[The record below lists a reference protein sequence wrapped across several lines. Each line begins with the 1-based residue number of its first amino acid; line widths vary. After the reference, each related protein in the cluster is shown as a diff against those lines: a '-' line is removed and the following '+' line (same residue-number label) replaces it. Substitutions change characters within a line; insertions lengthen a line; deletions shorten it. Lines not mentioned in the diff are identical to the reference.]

1 MVKHIY
7 PLILFLSFAINL
19 FAQEANISTKFSQDG
34 NLYQASTK
42 TSQAIAEFK
51 ENGKCIVTS
60 YLGNYTYKIKYK
72 DLVGFV
78 KDQYLFVNEQM
89 MDLYFDH
96 EEKERVKAIQERKQK
111 QEKAV
116 AIIVQASEDKELME
130 QKHIDSIAKIEA
142 KEEQKKQRIL
152 QAKKDSIAQAIKEQ
166 NKVLADKRSND
177 SIANV
182 RDAAEKQLAIQR
194 RNDSIAKAEEEQK
207 RQRVARIKKDSI
219 ARAIKEQNK
228 VLAKQRSNDSIAKAE
243 DEAQKQLAN
252 ERRNDSITQAKENQK
267 KALEQ
272 LKKRN
277 DSVVKVKAQQKIE
290 AERKKNDSLTK
301 VKEDKKKDLEEL
313 RKRNDSVAKVKEQQK
328 TEAKRKKNDS
338 LTKEKED
345 KKKALKE
352 LKKRNYSVAKAKAQ
366 EKALEEKRK
375 KNTISQTK
383 EEQSIR
389 IIEKRRYDSIVKVRE
404 LETKQL
410 IELRR
415 QNDSIAR
422 IIEKERKE
430 LVALRN
436 RTALAKET
444 NTSISNSKEEENK
457 KATLLERIKY
467 RDSCHYQINE
477 YDRFYNIT
485 TIRTEPYTLNKNLTV
500 ELYKQGRK
508 TDVFFNLSED
518 LGCATY
524 LPNQRSSVK
533 ITLENNRIVNFYH
546 SWDIECGEL
555 FLFKAR
561 LSSINI
567 NILKKSPIKSIV
579 IHGTQ
584 GYKEINFIE
593 YKEFFI
599 DKLKCIE

>member
-7 PLILFLSFAINL
+7 PLLILFSFTLNL
-19 FAQEANISTKFSQDG
+19 ISQEAKISTKFSQDG
-34 NLYQASTK
+34 NLYQTSTK
-42 TSQAIAEFK
+42 ASQTIAEFK
-51 ENGKCIVTS
+51 ENEKCIVTG

-78 KDQYLFVNEQM
+78 KDQDLFVNEQM

-96 EEKERVKAIQERKQK
+96 EEKERDKAIQERKQK
-111 QEKAV
+111 QEKADT
-116 AIIVQASEDKELME
+116 ILIQAAEEKKLIE
-130 QKHIDSIAKIEA
+130 QQRIDSMAKIENEAKSKLLEIKQNDSIAKV
-142 KEEQKKQRIL
+142 KEEQKIERIAQR
-152 QAKKDSIAQAIKEQ
+152 KKDSINQAIKEQ
-166 NKVLADKRSND
+166 NRILAEKQKND
-177 SIANV
+177 SIT
-182 RDAAEKQLAIQR
+182 
-194 RNDSIAKAEEEQK
+194 
-207 RQRVARIKKDSI
+207 
-219 ARAIKEQNK
+219 
-228 VLAKQRSNDSIAKAE
+228 KAE
-243 DEAQKQLAN
+243 DAAKKQLKIQK
-252 ERRNDSITQAKENQK
+252 RNDSITQAKENQK

-301 VKEDKKKDLEEL
+301 VKEDKKKVLKEL
-313 RKRNDSVAKVKEQQK
+313 RKRNDSVAKGKEQQK

-338 LTKEKED
+338 LTQVKED

-352 LKKRNYSVAKAKAQ
+352 LKKRNYSIAKAKAQ

-383 EEQSIR
+383 EEQSNR
-389 IIEKRRYDSIVKVRE
+389 IIEKRRYDSIIKVRE

-410 IELRR
+410 IELSR

-430 LVALRN
+430 LEALRN
-436 RTALAKET
+436 RTAIAKEA
-444 NTSISNSKEEENK
+444 NTSNSKEEENK

-508 TDVFFNLSED
+508 TNVFFNLSED

>member
-7 PLILFLSFAINL
+7 PLLIFFSFTLNL
-19 FAQEANISTKFSQDG
+19 ISQEAKISTKFSQDG
-34 NLYQASTK
+34 NLYQTSTK
-42 TSQAIAEFK
+42 ASQTIAEFK
-51 ENGKCIVTS
+51 ENEKCIVTG

-78 KDQYLFVNEQM
+78 KDQDLFVNEQM

-96 EEKERVKAIQERKQK
+96 EEKERDKAIQERKQK
-111 QEKAV
+111 QEKADT
-116 AIIVQASEDKELME
+116 ILIQAAEEKKLIE
-130 QKHIDSIAKIEA
+130 QQRQDSMAKIENEAKSKLLEIKQNDSIAKV
-142 KEEQKKQRIL
+142 KEEQKIERIAQR
-152 QAKKDSIAQAIKEQ
+152 KKDSINQAIKEQ
-166 NKVLADKRSND
+166 NRILAEKQKND
-177 SIANV
+177 SIT
-182 RDAAEKQLAIQR
+182 
-194 RNDSIAKAEEEQK
+194 
-207 RQRVARIKKDSI
+207 
-219 ARAIKEQNK
+219 
-228 VLAKQRSNDSIAKAE
+228 KAE
-243 DEAQKQLAN
+243 DAAKKQLKIQK
-252 ERRNDSITQAKENQK
+252 RNDSITQAKENQK

-277 DSVVKVKAQQKIE
+277 DSVVKIKAQQKIE

-301 VKEDKKKDLEEL
+301 VKEDKKKDLKEL
-313 RKRNDSVAKVKEQQK
+313 RKRNDSVAKGKEQQK

-338 LTKEKED
+338 LTQVKED

-352 LKKRNYSVAKAKAQ
+352 LKKRNYSIAKAKAQ

-383 EEQSIR
+383 EEQSNR
-389 IIEKRRYDSIVKVRE
+389 IIEKRRYDSIIKVRE

-430 LVALRN
+430 LEALRN
-436 RTALAKET
+436 RTAIAKEA
-444 NTSISNSKEEENK
+444 NTSNSKEEENK

-508 TDVFFNLSED
+508 TNVFFNLSED

>member
-7 PLILFLSFAINL
+7 PLLIFFSFTLNL
-19 FAQEANISTKFSQDG
+19 ISQEAKISTKFSQDG
-34 NLYQASTK
+34 NLYQTSTK
-42 TSQAIAEFK
+42 ASQTIAEFK
-51 ENGKCIVTS
+51 ENEKCIVTG

-78 KDQYLFVNEQM
+78 KDQDLFVNEQM

-96 EEKERVKAIQERKQK
+96 EEKERDKAIQERKQK
-111 QEKAV
+111 QEKADT
-116 AIIVQASEDKELME
+116 ILIQAAEEKKLIE
-130 QKHIDSIAKIEA
+130 QQRIDSMAKIENEAKSKLLEIKQNDSIAKV
-142 KEEQKKQRIL
+142 KEEQKIERIAQR
-152 QAKKDSIAQAIKEQ
+152 KKDSINQAIKEQ
-166 NKVLADKRSND
+166 NRILAEKQKND
-177 SIANV
+177 SIT
-182 RDAAEKQLAIQR
+182 
-194 RNDSIAKAEEEQK
+194 
-207 RQRVARIKKDSI
+207 
-219 ARAIKEQNK
+219 
-228 VLAKQRSNDSIAKAE
+228 KAE
-243 DEAQKQLAN
+243 DAAKKQLKIQK
-252 ERRNDSITQAKENQK
+252 RNDSITQAKENQK

-301 VKEDKKKDLEEL
+301 VKEDKKKVLKEL
-313 RKRNDSVAKVKEQQK
+313 RKRNDSVAKGKEQQK

-338 LTKEKED
+338 LTQVKED

-352 LKKRNYSVAKAKAQ
+352 LKKRNYSIAKAKAQ
-366 EKALEEKRK
+366 EKALKEKRK

-383 EEQSIR
+383 EEQSNR
-389 IIEKRRYDSIVKVRE
+389 IIEKRRYDSISKVRE

-430 LVALRN
+430 LEALRN
-436 RTALAKET
+436 RTAIAKEA
-444 NTSISNSKEEENK
+444 NTSNSKEEENK

-508 TDVFFNLSED
+508 TNVFFNLSED

>member
-1 MVKHIY
+1 MAKHIY
-7 PLILFLSFAINL
+7 PLLIFFSFTLNL
-19 FAQEANISTKFSQDG
+19 ISQEAKISTKFSQDG
-34 NLYQASTK
+34 NLYQTSTK
-42 TSQAIAEFK
+42 ASQTIAEFK
-51 ENGKCIVTS
+51 ENEKCIVTG

-78 KDQYLFVNEQM
+78 KDQDLFVNEQM

-96 EEKERVKAIQERKQK
+96 EEKERDKAIQERKQK
-111 QEKAV
+111 QEKADT
-116 AIIVQASEDKELME
+116 ILIQAAEEKKLIE
-130 QKHIDSIAKIEA
+130 QQRIDSMAKIENEAKSKLLEIKQNDSIAKV
-142 KEEQKKQRIL
+142 KEEQKIERIAQR
-152 QAKKDSIAQAIKEQ
+152 KKDSINQAIKEQ
-166 NKVLADKRSND
+166 NRILAEKQKND
-177 SIANV
+177 SIT
-182 RDAAEKQLAIQR
+182 
-194 RNDSIAKAEEEQK
+194 
-207 RQRVARIKKDSI
+207 
-219 ARAIKEQNK
+219 
-228 VLAKQRSNDSIAKAE
+228 KAE
-243 DEAQKQLAN
+243 DAAKKQLKIQK
-252 ERRNDSITQAKENQK
+252 RNDSITQAKENQK

-301 VKEDKKKDLEEL
+301 VKEDKKKVLKEL
-313 RKRNDSVAKVKEQQK
+313 RKRNDSVAKGKEQQK

-338 LTKEKED
+338 LTQVKED

-352 LKKRNYSVAKAKAQ
+352 LKKRNYSIAKAKAQ

-383 EEQSIR
+383 EEQSNR
-389 IIEKRRYDSIVKVRE
+389 IIEKRRYDSIIKVRE

-430 LVALRN
+430 QEALRN
-436 RTALAKET
+436 RTTIAKEA
-444 NTSISNSKEEENK
+444 NTSNSKEEENK

-508 TDVFFNLSED
+508 TNVFFNLSED

>member
-7 PLILFLSFAINL
+7 PLLIFFSFTLNL
-19 FAQEANISTKFSQDG
+19 ISQEAKISTKFSQDG
-34 NLYQASTK
+34 NLYQTSTK
-42 TSQAIAEFK
+42 ASQTIAEFK
-51 ENGKCIVTS
+51 ENEKCIVTG

-78 KDQYLFVNEQM
+78 KDQDLFVNEQM
-89 MDLYFDH
+89 MNLYFDH
-96 EEKERVKAIQERKQK
+96 EEKERDKAIQERKQK
-111 QEKAV
+111 QEKADT
-116 AIIVQASEDKELME
+116 ILIQAAEEKKLIE
-130 QKHIDSIAKIEA
+130 QQRQDSMAKIENEAKSKLLEIKQNDSIAKV
-142 KEEQKKQRIL
+142 KEEQKIERIAQR
-152 QAKKDSIAQAIKEQ
+152 KKDSINQAIKEQ
-166 NKVLADKRSND
+166 NRILAEKQKND
-177 SIANV
+177 SIN
-182 RDAAEKQLAIQR
+182 
-194 RNDSIAKAEEEQK
+194 
-207 RQRVARIKKDSI
+207 
-219 ARAIKEQNK
+219 
-228 VLAKQRSNDSIAKAE
+228 KAE
-243 DEAQKQLAN
+243 DAAKKQLKIQK
-252 ERRNDSITQAKENQK
+252 RNDSITQAKENQK

-301 VKEDKKKDLEEL
+301 VKEDKKKDLKEL
-313 RKRNDSVAKVKEQQK
+313 RKRNDSVAKGKEQQK

-338 LTKEKED
+338 LTQVKED

-352 LKKRNYSVAKAKAQ
+352 LKKRNYSIAKAKAQ

-383 EEQSIR
+383 EEQSNR
-389 IIEKRRYDSIVKVRE
+389 IIEKRRYDSIIKVRE

-430 LVALRN
+430 LEALRN
-436 RTALAKET
+436 RTAIAKEA
-444 NTSISNSKEEENK
+444 NTSNSKEEENK

-508 TDVFFNLSED
+508 TNVFFNLSED

>member
-7 PLILFLSFAINL
+7 PLLILFSFTLNL
-19 FAQEANISTKFSQDG
+19 ISQEAKISTKFSQDG
-34 NLYQASTK
+34 NLYQTSTK
-42 TSQAIAEFK
+42 ASQTIAEFK
-51 ENGKCIVTS
+51 ENEKCIVTG

-78 KDQYLFVNEQM
+78 KDQDLFVNEQM

-96 EEKERVKAIQERKQK
+96 EEKERDKAIQERKQK
-111 QEKAV
+111 QEKADT
-116 AIIVQASEDKELME
+116 ILIQAAEEKKLIE
-130 QKHIDSIAKIEA
+130 QQRIDSMAKIENEAKSKLLEIKQNDSIAKV
-142 KEEQKKQRIL
+142 KEEQKIERIAQR
-152 QAKKDSIAQAIKEQ
+152 KKDSINQAIKEQ
-166 NKVLADKRSND
+166 NRILAEKQKND
-177 SIANV
+177 SIT
-182 RDAAEKQLAIQR
+182 
-194 RNDSIAKAEEEQK
+194 
-207 RQRVARIKKDSI
+207 
-219 ARAIKEQNK
+219 
-228 VLAKQRSNDSIAKAE
+228 KAE
-243 DEAQKQLAN
+243 DAAKKQLKIQK
-252 ERRNDSITQAKENQK
+252 RNDSITQAKENQK

-301 VKEDKKKDLEEL
+301 VKEDKKKVLKEL
-313 RKRNDSVAKVKEQQK
+313 RKRNDSVAKGKEQQK

-338 LTKEKED
+338 LTQVKED

-352 LKKRNYSVAKAKAQ
+352 LKKRNYSIAKAKAQ

-383 EEQSIR
+383 EEQSNR
-389 IIEKRRYDSIVKVRE
+389 IIEKRRYDSIIKVRE

-430 LVALRN
+430 LEALRN
-436 RTALAKET
+436 RTAIAKEA
-444 NTSISNSKEEENK
+444 NTSNSKEEENK

-508 TDVFFNLSED
+508 TNVFFNLSED

-524 LPNQRSSVK
+524 LPNQRSSIK

>member
-7 PLILFLSFAINL
+7 PLLIFFSFTLNL
-19 FAQEANISTKFSQDG
+19 ISQEAKISTKFSQDG
-34 NLYQASTK
+34 NLYQTSTK
-42 TSQAIAEFK
+42 ASQTIAEFK
-51 ENGKCIVTS
+51 ENEKCIVTG

-78 KDQYLFVNEQM
+78 KDQDLFVNEQM

-96 EEKERVKAIQERKQK
+96 EEKERDKAIQERKQK
-111 QEKAV
+111 QEKADT
-116 AIIVQASEDKELME
+116 ILIQAAEEKKLIE
-130 QKHIDSIAKIEA
+130 QQRIDSMAKIENEAKSKLLEIKQNDSIAKV
-142 KEEQKKQRIL
+142 KEEQKIERIAQR
-152 QAKKDSIAQAIKEQ
+152 KKDSINQAIKEQ
-166 NKVLADKRSND
+166 NRILAEKQKND
-177 SIANV
+177 SIN
-182 RDAAEKQLAIQR
+182 
-194 RNDSIAKAEEEQK
+194 
-207 RQRVARIKKDSI
+207 
-219 ARAIKEQNK
+219 
-228 VLAKQRSNDSIAKAE
+228 KAE
-243 DEAQKQLAN
+243 DAAKKQLKIQK
-252 ERRNDSITQAKENQK
+252 RNDSITQAKENQK

-301 VKEDKKKDLEEL
+301 VKEDKKKDLKEL
-313 RKRNDSVAKVKEQQK
+313 RKRNDSVAKGKEQQK

-338 LTKEKED
+338 LTQIKED

-352 LKKRNYSVAKAKAQ
+352 LKKRNYSIAKAKAQ

-389 IIEKRRYDSIVKVRE
+389 IIEKRRYDSIIKVRE

-430 LVALRN
+430 LEALRN
-436 RTALAKET
+436 RTAIAKEA
-444 NTSISNSKEEENK
+444 NTSNSKEEENK

-508 TDVFFNLSED
+508 TNVFFNLSED

>member
-7 PLILFLSFAINL
+7 PLLIFFSFTLNL
-19 FAQEANISTKFSQDG
+19 ISQEAKISTKFSQDG
-34 NLYQASTK
+34 NLYQTSTK
-42 TSQAIAEFK
+42 ASQTIAEFK
-51 ENGKCIVTS
+51 ENEKCIVTG

-78 KDQYLFVNEQM
+78 KDQDLFVNEQM
-89 MDLYFDH
+89 MNLYFDH
-96 EEKERVKAIQERKQK
+96 EEKERDKAIQERKQK
-111 QEKAV
+111 QEKADT
-116 AIIVQASEDKELME
+116 ILIQAAEEKKLIE
-130 QKHIDSIAKIEA
+130 QQRIDSMAKIENEAKSKLLEIKQNDSIAKV
-142 KEEQKKQRIL
+142 KEEQKIERIAQR
-152 QAKKDSIAQAIKEQ
+152 KKDSINQAIKEQ
-166 NKVLADKRSND
+166 NRILAEKQKND
-177 SIANV
+177 SIT
-182 RDAAEKQLAIQR
+182 
-194 RNDSIAKAEEEQK
+194 
-207 RQRVARIKKDSI
+207 
-219 ARAIKEQNK
+219 
-228 VLAKQRSNDSIAKAE
+228 KAE
-243 DEAQKQLAN
+243 DAAKKQLKIQK
-252 ERRNDSITQAKENQK
+252 RNDSITQAKENQK

-277 DSVVKVKAQQKIE
+277 DSVVKIKAQQKIE

-301 VKEDKKKDLEEL
+301 VKEDKKKDLKEL
-313 RKRNDSVAKVKEQQK
+313 RKRNDSVAKGKEQQK

-338 LTKEKED
+338 LTQVKED

-352 LKKRNYSVAKAKAQ
+352 LKKRNYSIAKAKAQ

-375 KNTISQTK
+375 KNTISQNK
-383 EEQSIR
+383 EEQSNR
-389 IIEKRRYDSIVKVRE
+389 IIEKRRYDSIIKVRE

-430 LVALRN
+430 LEALRN
-436 RTALAKET
+436 RTAIAKEA
-444 NTSISNSKEEENK
+444 NTSISYSKEEENK

-508 TDVFFNLSED
+508 TNVFFNLSED

>member
-7 PLILFLSFAINL
+7 PLLIFFSFTLNL
-19 FAQEANISTKFSQDG
+19 ISQEAKISTKFSQDG
-34 NLYQASTK
+34 NLYQTSTK
-42 TSQAIAEFK
+42 ASQTIAEFK
-51 ENGKCIVTS
+51 ENEKCIVTG

-78 KDQYLFVNEQM
+78 KDQDLFVNEQM
-89 MDLYFDH
+89 MNLYFDH
-96 EEKERVKAIQERKQK
+96 EEKERDKAIQERKQK
-111 QEKAV
+111 QEKADT
-116 AIIVQASEDKELME
+116 ILIQAAEEKKLIE
-130 QKHIDSIAKIEA
+130 QQRIDSMAKIENEAKSKLLEIKQNDSIAKV
-142 KEEQKKQRIL
+142 KEEQKIERIAQR
-152 QAKKDSIAQAIKEQ
+152 KKDSINQAIKEQ
-166 NKVLADKRSND
+166 NRILAEKQKND
-177 SIANV
+177 SIT
-182 RDAAEKQLAIQR
+182 
-194 RNDSIAKAEEEQK
+194 
-207 RQRVARIKKDSI
+207 
-219 ARAIKEQNK
+219 
-228 VLAKQRSNDSIAKAE
+228 KAE
-243 DEAQKQLAN
+243 DAAKKQLKIQK
-252 ERRNDSITQAKENQK
+252 RNDSITQAKENQK

-301 VKEDKKKDLEEL
+301 VKEDKKKDLKEL
-313 RKRNDSVAKVKEQQK
+313 RKRNDSVAKGKEQQK

-338 LTKEKED
+338 LTQIKED

-352 LKKRNYSVAKAKAQ
+352 LKKRNYSIAKAKAQ

-383 EEQSIR
+383 EEQSNR
-389 IIEKRRYDSIVKVRE
+389 IIEKRRYDSIIKVRE

-430 LVALRN
+430 LEALRN
-436 RTALAKET
+436 RTAIAKEA
-444 NTSISNSKEEENK
+444 NTSNSKEEENK

-508 TDVFFNLSED
+508 TNVFFNLSED

>member
-1 MVKHIY
+1 MAKHIY
-7 PLILFLSFAINL
+7 PLLIFFSFTLNL
-19 FAQEANISTKFSQDG
+19 ISQEAKISTKFSQDG
-34 NLYQASTK
+34 NLYQTSTK
-42 TSQAIAEFK
+42 ASQTIAEFK
-51 ENGKCIVTS
+51 ENEKCIVTG

-78 KDQYLFVNEQM
+78 KDQDLFVNEQM

-96 EEKERVKAIQERKQK
+96 EEKERDKAIQERKQK
-111 QEKAV
+111 QEKADT
-116 AIIVQASEDKELME
+116 ILIQAAEEKKLIE
-130 QKHIDSIAKIEA
+130 QQRIDSMAKIENEAKSKLLEIKQNDSIAKV
-142 KEEQKKQRIL
+142 KEEQKIERIAQR
-152 QAKKDSIAQAIKEQ
+152 KKDSINQAIKEQ
-166 NKVLADKRSND
+166 NRILAEKQKND
-177 SIANV
+177 SIT
-182 RDAAEKQLAIQR
+182 
-194 RNDSIAKAEEEQK
+194 
-207 RQRVARIKKDSI
+207 
-219 ARAIKEQNK
+219 
-228 VLAKQRSNDSIAKAE
+228 KAE
-243 DEAQKQLAN
+243 DAAKKQLKIQK
-252 ERRNDSITQAKENQK
+252 RNDSITQAKENQK

-301 VKEDKKKDLEEL
+301 VKEDKKKVLKEL
-313 RKRNDSVAKVKEQQK
+313 RKRNDSVAKGKEQQK

-338 LTKEKED
+338 LTQVKED

-352 LKKRNYSVAKAKAQ
+352 LKKRNYSIAKAKAQ

-383 EEQSIR
+383 EEQSNR
-389 IIEKRRYDSIVKVRE
+389 IIEKRRYDSIIKVRE

-410 IELRR
+410 IELSR

-430 LVALRN
+430 LEALRN
-436 RTALAKET
+436 RTAIAKEA
-444 NTSISNSKEEENK
+444 NTSNSKEEENK

-508 TDVFFNLSED
+508 TNVFFNLSED